1 MPLYKTCSD
10 QELSSFLAQED
21 GDAFAEI
28 YNRYWALLFRHAR
41 RMTKDDDLA
50 KDIVQDVFISLWDK
64 ATERQFNFSLS
75 SYLYTTVRN
84 RILNMY
90 DKEKVRSNYLSS
102 LTEFISHGENVTD
115 HLLRE
120 RQLSARIEH
129 EISLL
134 PRKMRTIFEMSRKE
148 NMSYKV
154 IAADLEL
161 SDNTVKK
168 QISNAIKILRLK
180 LGTLISLLSAIL
192 YLINF

>member
-1 MPLYKTCSD
+1 
-10 QELSSFLAQED
+10 
-21 GDAFAEI
+21 
-28 YNRYWALLFRHAR
+28 
-41 RMTKDDDLA
+41 
-50 KDIVQDVFISLWDK
+50 
-64 ATERQFNFSLS
+64 
-75 SYLYTTVRN
+75 
-84 RILNMY
+84 MY

-180 LGTLISLLSAIL
+180 LGTLISLLSAIS